1 MASAEAADVVMI
13 DGEGLR
19 GASGA
24 GWFRAAVAAAVLCL
38 ALAAPASASALVNLG
53 VADGGGQSAF
63 ATSELTGASGF
74 VTNPSFESG
83 ASGWNVSG
91 SSAGVSLSQVAG
103 GHSGDWGARLAN
115 DGGAATCLLNDAPNS
130 VTTTDDGAYTASLWV
145 RSDVAGA
152 ALKLKL
158 REYSKTSGGIV
169 DEASSAIVLTTS
181 W

>member
-1 MASAEAADVVMI
+1 MSSREGTDAVMTDAEA
-13 DGEGLR
+13 LR
-19 GASGA
+19 RGSGA
-24 GWFRAAVAAAVLCL
+24 GWFIAVVAAVALGVG
-38 ALAAPASASALVNLG
+38 LAAPASASALVNLG
-53 VADGGGQSAF
+53 AADGGGQSAF

-115 DGGAATCLLNDAPNS
+115 DGGAVTWLLNDAPNW
-130 VTTTDDGAYTASLWV
+130 VTTSGEGAYTASLWV

-152 ALKLKL
+152 TLKLKV
-158 REYSKTSGGIV
+158 REYNTSGGLV
-169 DEASSAIVLTTS
+169 DEASSA
-181 W
+181 